1 MGNDL
6 GELGRAFEGGGG
18 GGGWLPEYSLGAM
31 LLSLLLAFV
40 IGQMIAWVYQWTHS
54 GMSYSRSFTQ
64 SLVLMTMVVS
74 LVLFVIGDS
83 IVTAF
88 GLIGALA
95 IIRFR
100 NVLKDTRDTVFVFF
114 CLIIGMALGS
124 QRYLAAICGA
134 IGLLLVTLYLHY
146 THFGS
151 RGTFDGHLSCRLHGE
166 TSTTGKDY
174 LDRVLGLFCRYR
186 KQVSVRHAP
195 GITEYVF
202 QVRLR
207 DRRRSHEMIEL
218 LEHKAGIGE
227 VALVLRDELAEV

>member
-1 MGNDL
+1 MGGQDL

-18 GGGWLPEYSLGAM
+18 GGEWLPEYSLGAM
-31 LLSLLLAFV
+31 MLSLLLAFV
-40 IGQMIAWVYQWTHS
+40 IGQLVAWVYQSTHS

-114 CLIIGMALGS
+114 CLILGMALGS
-124 QRYLAAICGA
+124 QRYLAAIAGA
-134 IGLLLVTLYLHY
+134 VTLLLVTLYLHF

-166 TSTTGKDY
+166 ANQGKDY
-174 LDRVLGLFCRYR
+174 LERVLQLFCRYR

-207 DRRRSHEMIEL
+207 DRRRSHELIDL